1 MYIFDNFKYD
11 IYMCVLFTFLHGPLK
26 SLFFR
31 YRGSHIIKANGGFI
45 QKKKYIPRVIFQVFG
60 KTQKEGKWFG
70 SYFQMFSIFKCKV
83 TIIKVARICI
93 EPGENANFKLSV

>member
-45 QKKKYIPRVIFQVFG
+45 QKKKIHT
-60 KTQKEGKWFG
+60 K
-70 SYFQMFSIFKCKV
+70 SYFSGFRQNTKGRKMVWLLLPNVFNS
-83 TIIKVARICI
+83 
-93 EPGENANFKLSV
+93 